1 MTFCVGIQVR
11 DGLVALAD
19 TQIVR
24 GSEQVNKSK
33 IAALDHDGESL
44 FVMTSGLRSV
54 RDKAMTYLREHL
66 ATHDQPLRNLY
77 RVVNLF
83 GEQLRVVRRED
94 AESLAAGGLKFNT
107 HAIIGGCLSDDETPL
122 MYYVYPEANWI
133 ESAADS
139 PYFII
144 GRTTYAKPILDRL
157 LTYET
162 SLDQAVALA
171 LIAFDTTRTSVTDV
185 DCPIDVVV
193 IPNQTRTSTHRRFT
207 QAEIAPA
214 ITAWNEHLVD
224 ALNELPMAW
233 AESLLVSQPIDR

>member
-54 RDKAMTYLREHL
+54 RDKTMTYLREHL
-66 ATHDQPLRNLY
+66 ATHDEPQKNVY

-83 GEQLRVVRRED
+83 GEQLKVVRAED
-94 AESLAAGGLKFNT
+94 AEALVAGGLKFNT
-107 HAIIGGCLSDDETPL
+107 HAIIGGCLSADPTPM
-122 MYYVYPEANWI
+122 MYYVYPQANWI
-133 ESAADS
+133 ESSPDS

-162 SLDQAVALA
+162 SLERAVALS

-193 IPNQTRTSTHRRFT
+193 IPNATRTSTHHRYT
-207 QAEIAPA
+207 QADIKPA
-214 ITAWNEHLVD
+214 ITAWNSHLVD
-224 ALNELPMAW
+224 ALNELPMDW
-233 AESLLVSQPIDR
+233 ANSLLSTNP